1 MSKFFKILYQRLI
14 MIIVITVVFGLI
26 GVLFVSF
33 FYNPRHEVYEISF
46 KSSDSNTSLFNNYD
60 YINDIKNKIED
71 ERDKSISLV
80 LNEYKIELENPS
92 DITSI
97 TGDNDKEQVTINY
110 RNKSTMEYG
119 ILKEVA
125 SDYSYII
132 VDDYWYNIYG
142 LTYEVYEEYNLVVF
156 SNGVVVNAKTD
167 NSIKYSCNYSSFSY
181 INSKKIAKTSKVIYS
196 NGIFTLSMQKR
207 YFNTWQQARRFMLN
221 SIKYSGNID
230 SYITTDDNSLLF
242 NKALSNKLTI
252 NEVSGFNEFL
262 SFGIGSGIGLLVSLV
277 LIAIFYS
284 IKKEDAIDKIEYDNV
299 NIFKTIFHKEYF
311 KRCVE
316 PFKDVKSL
324 IMMSIILA
332 LMITAKFI
340 SLPSGFGSLG
350 ISLGIFPFAIAGALY
365 GPVAGALIG
374 FMSNTIGF
382 FLAPNGYPFH
392 IGYGLTAALSG
403 MVYGVCFYKTKI
415 TYSKCLFAR
424 LVINIVFNGYLGSVW
439 WAQVS
444 DLSHEGMITYML
456 TISMPKN
463 LVYLL
468 PQSIAFYLVFKALRR
483 VFKATNLINAQICD
497 NMTLF

>member
-14 MIIVITVVFGLI
+14 MIVVITIVFGLI

-33 FYNPRHEVYEISF
+33 IYNPRHEVYEISF
-46 KSSDSNTSLFNNYD
+46 KSNDTNISLFNDINYID
-60 YINDIKNKIED
+60 DIKNKIED
-71 ERDKSISLV
+71 VRDKSISLV
-80 LNEYKIELENPS
+80 LNQYKIKLEDSNN
-92 DITSI
+92 ITSI
-97 TGDNDKEQVTINY
+97 ECDNKSELITINY
-110 RNKSTMEYG
+110 NDKSIPEKG

-132 VDDYWYNIYG
+132 VDDYWYNIYD
-142 LTYEVYEEYNLVVF
+142 LTYDIDDVNNKITF
-156 SNGVVVNAKTD
+156 SNGVEVYAKTD
-167 NSIKYSCNYSSFSY
+167 NIIKYSCNYSSFSY
-181 INSKKIAKTSKVIYS
+181 INSKKIAKSTKITYNDGIY
-196 NGIFTLSMQKR
+196 TLSMQTR

-221 SIKYSGNID
+221 SIKYSGNSD
-230 SYITTDDNSLLF
+230 SYITTGEAYITTDE
-242 NKALSNKLTI
+242 ALSNKQTI
-252 NEVSGFNEFL
+252 NEVEGFNEFL
-262 SFGIGSGIGLLVSLV
+262 AFGFGSGVGLLVSLI
-277 LIAIFYS
+277 LITIFYA
-284 IKKEDAIDKIEYDNV
+284 IKKEDAIDKIEYDNI

-350 ISLGIFPFAIAGALY
+350 ISLGIFPFAIAGMLY
-365 GPVAGALIG
+365 GPLAGALIG
-374 FMSNTIGF
+374 LLSNTIGF
-382 FLAPNGYPFH
+382 FLTPNGYPFH

-403 MVYGVCFYKTKI
+403 VVYGICFYKTKI

-424 LVINIVFNGYLGSVW
+424 LVINIVFNGYLGSIW

-483 VFKATNLINAQICD
+483 VFKATNLINAEICD